1 MIRNYLF
8 HTIHHLVTRH
18 SFWVIGFS
26 ILAAAVLG
34 IYGSVYME
42 MVTDQDK
49 LLSEDLDY
57 HRRYEDFKRRFG
69 DLEFLYV
76 VIEGGDEQ
84 QKIEF
89 ADRLADDLKNNP
101 DIERV
106 IYRFDRSWIKPYSLY
121 YAPQHDMDRL
131 QTEIESNLVDLEE
144 LKDTPTVDHILYS
157 ISQTLSKQQ
166 NGEAVDNTSGNLDV
180 FLGALKGQHDPALH
194 ELERFQNDIDE
205 EFDDAVDYQWLTDK
219 KYLLMLIMP
228 RKDFATLSVIEK
240 PIQYIRSSIHTLEQ
254 EMPEMKAG
262 LTGRPALQA
271 DEMTTTN
278 NDMAR
283 SSIIAFIGV
292 FVLFSLFFREFIR
305 PLLTIIALLIAL
317 GWTYGF
323 VALTL
328 GHLNLLSLVFAL
340 VLIGLGVD
348 FGIHLLHRYQ
358 EELEKSKVS
367 SKAVLGALFGV
378 GGGIITGA
386 LTSSVAFLLA
396 LMTDFLG
403 LAELGYV
410 AGSGIVFCLIT
421 MLVTLPAFLYTYD
434 RHFRKTAHVAEPVH
448 ITGLRHISKKPK
460 TMVFLI
466 FLITAFMLP
475 QAFHVRFDDN
485 LLKLQAEGLESVEY
499 EHILIDNTDESTWFC
514 AYLRDSLD
522 EIRSVSDEL
531 MTKPSVAS
539 VSSIADVLPQQKES
553 RQAQLSS
560 IHDMVQPVVDQ
571 QYPYSPNPN
580 IYQDLKQQLDGLFL
594 MLEQQEAMMQEM
606 ESNPNLPPEQLQQM
620 QQMQEAQSKQPEI
633 GEAQLEQLK
642 ELQDLLTDNNEVVE
656 QRLHTANQSLLENPR
671 ESLRSIVQYTSAAPP
686 GLDDVAEEL
695 KSFYVGKDG
704 SLLLM
709 AFPKNNIW
717 ETEYMSE
724 FIADVRAVSPD
735 VTGTPVQVYESSFIM
750 RDAFTTVGVYSILVV
765 AVFVFFDFVSVKAL
779 FFVMLPLIMGVLWLV
794 QIMGFFGVYLNLANF
809 FAIPILIGIG
819 VDNAVHLYHR
829 YEETGDVE
837 KALST
842 TGTTLTLTTLTTMTG
857 FGSLIFASHK
867 GLASLGMLMAMGSFT
882 CWFACVIFMPV
893 LIQSFKRG

>member
-1 MIRNYLF
+1 MIRDFLF
-8 HTIHHLVTRH
+8 HTIHKLVTKYP
-18 SFWVIGFS
+18 FWVIGFS
-26 ILAAAVLG
+26 IIAAAVLG
-34 IYGSVYME
+34 IYGSIYME
-42 MVTDQDK
+42 MITDQDK

-57 HRRYEDFKRRFG
+57 HQRYEDFKRRFG

-76 VIEGGDEQ
+76 VIEGGNEA

-89 ADRLADDLKNNP
+89 ADRLATELEYSP

-106 IYRFDRSWIKPYSLY
+106 VYQFNRSWIKPFSFY
-121 YAPQHDMDRL
+121 YAPQHEMDRL
-131 QTEIESNLVDLEE
+131 QREIANHLDNLNE

-157 ISQTLSKQQ
+157 IGQSISQQQ
-166 NGEAVDNTSGNLDV
+166 SGETVNSATGDLDV
-180 FLGALKGQHDPALH
+180 FLQAMQGKHESGLNEMQRFQHD
-194 ELERFQNDIDE
+194 IDA
-205 EFDDAVDYQWLTDK
+205 EFEHATDYQWLSDK

-240 PIQYIRSSIHTLEQ
+240 PIRHIRTSIDMLED
-254 EMPEMKAG
+254 EMPDIKAG

-271 DEMTTTN
+271 DEMSTTN

-292 FVLFSLFFREFIR
+292 FVLFALFFREFIR
-305 PLLTIIALLIAL
+305 PLLTIMALLIAL

-367 SKAVLGALFGV
+367 STAVLGALFGV
-378 GGGIITGA
+378 GGGILTGA

-396 LMTDFLG
+396 LLTDFLG

-421 MLVTLPAFLYTYD
+421 MLITLPAFLYTYD

-448 ITGLRHISKKPK
+448 ITGLRHISGRPK
-460 TMVFLI
+460 TVVFII
-466 FLITAFMLP
+466 FIITACMLP
-475 QAFHVRFDDN
+475 QAMHVKFDDN

-499 EHILIDNTDESTWFC
+499 EHILLDNTDESTWFC
-514 AYLRDSLD
+514 AYLRDSVD
-522 EIRSVSDEL
+522 EIRSVSAEL

-539 VSSIADVLPQQKES
+539 VSSIADVLPNDAEARQQ
-553 RQAQLSS
+553 QLSH
-560 IHDMVQPVVDQ
+560 IHRMIEPVIEPE
-571 QYPYSPNPN
+571 YPYSPNPT
-580 IYQDLKQQLDGLFL
+580 IYGDLKRQLDGLFY
-594 MLEQQEAMMQEM
+594 MLEQRETMMQEM
-606 ESNPNLPPEQLQQM
+606 QNPNLPPEQLQQM
-620 QQMQEAQSKQPEI
+620 QQMQEEMQNQPEMD
-633 GEAQLEQLK
+633 EAQLEQLK
-642 ELQDLLTDNNEVVE
+642 ELKDSLSGSKQEVE
-656 QRLHTANQSLLENPR
+656 QRLQTANRLLLDNPR
-671 ESLRSIVQYTSAAPP
+671 ESLRSIAQYTASNPP
-686 GLDDVAEEL
+686 GLDDVSEDVRSLYIGE
-695 KSFYVGKDG
+695 DG

-709 AFPKNNIW
+709 AFPKYNIW
-717 ETEYMSE
+717 ETQYMSE
-724 FIADVRAVSPD
+724 FIGDVRAVAPD
-735 VTGTPVQVYESSFIM
+735 VTGTPIQVYESSFLM
-750 RDAFTTVGVYSILVV
+750 RDAFTTVGLYSILAV
-765 AVFVFFDFVSVKAL
+765 AVFVFIDFVSVKAL

-794 QIMGFFGVYLNLANF
+794 EIMGFFGVHLNLANF

-819 VDNAVHLYHR
+819 VDNAVHLFHR
-829 YEETGDVE
+829 YEETDDVE

-893 LIQSFKRG
+893 LIQSFKRD